1 VVTGFVPSPQAAF
14 ARSGGQNRHQPR
26 PTFAGAWEVEMEIL
40 IVAIGAL
47 AAIWVLVLWGSRFIG
62 PR

>member
-1 VVTGFVPSPQAAF
+1 
-14 ARSGGQNRHQPR
+14 
-26 PTFAGAWEVEMEIL
+26 MEIL
-40 IVAIGAL
+40 IVSFGAL

>member
-1 VVTGFVPSPQAAF
+1 MGFVPSPQAAS

-26 PTFAGAWEVEMEIL
+26 PNFTGAWEVEMEIL